1 MLADYDESRGVR
13 TVGSGHGR
21 HPEIIERQEVMDIQ
35 EIIYEEGTQE
45 KAFRE
50 KGSRGKKN
58 KKTESQQKVTY
69 DGIRKD
75 PEIHLLIE
83 KGNEMLGILGY
94 TEHSVKHAA
103 KVAETAAGILKDL
116 GYGSHEMEL
125 AKDRRLYARH
135 RQQHQPP

>member
-1 MLADYDESRGVR
+1 
-13 TVGSGHGR
+13 
-21 HPEIIERQEVMDIQ
+21 MDIQ

-45 KAFRE
+45 KEFRE

-103 KVAETAAGILKDL
+103 KVAKASGDILKKL
-116 GYGSHEMEL
+116 GYGKRVIELSRIAGTCMISGTASIEMTMPTAERFWL
-125 AKDRRLYARH
+125 ISF
-135 RQQHQPP
+135 

>member
-1 MLADYDESRGVR
+1 
-13 TVGSGHGR
+13 
-21 HPEIIERQEVMDIQ
+21 MDIQ

-45 KAFRE
+45 KEFRE

-58 KKTESQQKVTY
+58 KKTASQQKVTY

-94 TEHSVKHAA
+94 T
-103 KVAETAAGILKDL
+103 
-116 GYGSHEMEL
+116 
-125 AKDRRLYARH
+125 
-135 RQQHQPP
+135 